1 MSIAWRRRSQ
11 AAAKPDNWQATDT
24 YNKDASSGFNT
35 LLTGAWAQFTGQDHD
50 RGCKPWE
57 ANSLSHSGPKK
68 NARLTEQYFCRLC
81 FPNCPT
87 SFCGVSTGRVFSMN
101 DAIARWFD
109 PVIPGKFG
117 WFASGFPGACSNG
130 LIVSYTVKTPVE
142 TYTSF
147 AFFRTR
153 SGSVLNVLG
162 GESVGTL
169 RIPIK

>member
-1 MSIAWRRRSQ
+1 
-11 AAAKPDNWQATDT
+11 
-24 YNKDASSGFNT
+24 
-35 LLTGAWAQFTGQDHD
+35 
-50 RGCKPWE
+50 
-57 ANSLSHSGPKK
+57 
-68 NARLTEQYFCRLC
+68 
-81 FPNCPT
+81 
-87 SFCGVSTGRVFSMN
+87 MN

-169 RIPIK
+169 RYLSSSSAQVPLRGCGRTAVF